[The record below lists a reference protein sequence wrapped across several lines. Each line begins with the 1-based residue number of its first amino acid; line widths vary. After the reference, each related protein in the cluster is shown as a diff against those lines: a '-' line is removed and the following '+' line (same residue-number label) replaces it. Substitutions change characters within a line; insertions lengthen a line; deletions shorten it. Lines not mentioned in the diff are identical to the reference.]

1 LEHKRMFEQPT
12 GKAEKDRSHSIM
24 ILSGIAVLAVIVLI
38 VAVTRLKPSARV
50 EMDTVS
56 PVSHIYPE
64 SEPEYEQMPCPP
76 QNVPQTEA
84 QAYVPN
90 LLITDIDRRKGE
102 YPNLKSKYVRIL
114 CSVKNAGD
122 RTIVGL
128 QMRMVLL
135 GFGCETLKEKIIT
148 VVPDKKAALGPGESA
163 SIDVSIDRTPDPAE
177 IMHMR
182 IEPYAL
188 KLN

>member
-1 LEHKRMFEQPT
+1 MFEQPT
-12 GKAEKDRSHSIM
+12 GKVEKDRSRSIM

-38 VAVTRLKPSARV
+38 VAVTRLKPTARV
-50 EMDTVS
+50 EMDMVS
-56 PVSHIYPE
+56 PVSQAYPE
-64 SEPEYEQMPCPP
+64 SEPEFEQMHCPP
-76 QNVPQTEA
+76 KNVPQTEA

-90 LLITDIDRRKGE
+90 ILITDIDKRKGE
-102 YPNLKSKYVRIL
+102 YANLNSKYVRIL
-114 CSVKNAGD
+114 CNVKNAGD

-128 QMRMVLL
+128 QMRMVLF
-135 GFGCETLKEKIIT
+135 GFGCETLKEKVVSII
-148 VVPDKKAALGPGESA
+148 PEKKGALGPGESV
-163 SIDVSIDRTPDPAE
+163 SIDVSIDRSPDPSE